1 MAQNDART
9 AEIAKI
15 AETEED
21 IAALRQHLKEVTEG
35 AAFKGSQRSG
45 QFLRYIVEQSIAG
58 HFESLK
64 ERVIGVELFGRPA
77 SYDTGDDAIVRVT
90 ASDVR
95 RRLLQHYGKYG
106 TTSAFHI
113 SLPLGSY
120 IPEIIRDPHPTEKAG
135 SNGTPSGVPTAPAEA
150 PAIASPSVVA
160 AEAPAAKGISRFWFY
175 VVIGLVAINIAVSA
189 TLAVLWSRSRV
200 PDPPIKTLPWSAFFR
215 SSHPIQLITSDP
227 NVEQIQQITGM
238 ELSLSDY
245 ANHRYIPSSATLSAQ
260 DQRFVNAILRGNA
273 ALVDTP
279 IAVGIAELA
288 QANSKKFAVSWARTL
303 QLSDLQTDDNY
314 ILLGSPSSDPWTS
327 LYADQL
333 DFQFAYDKASRQE
346 IIRNLHPRPNEQA
359 QYVPTAMG
367 WSTGQSYAIVALV
380 KNPDQQGQVL
390 LLGGANAEG
399 TEAAGKLITDLPRLA
414 AALKSCGISPTGPV
428 QHFELLLKLDTMAGS
443 PSNADVQAC
452 HILSG
457 TH

>member
-1 MAQNDART
+1 
-9 AEIAKI
+9 
-15 AETEED
+15 
-21 IAALRQHLKEVTEG
+21 
-35 AAFKGSQRSG
+35 
-45 QFLRYIVEQSIAG
+45 
-58 HFESLK
+58 
-64 ERVIGVELFGRPA
+64 
-77 SYDTGDDAIVRVT
+77 
-90 ASDVR
+90 
-95 RRLLQHYGKYG
+95 
-106 TTSAFHI
+106 
-113 SLPLGSY
+113 
-120 IPEIIRDPHPTEKAG
+120 
-135 SNGTPSGVPTAPAEA
+135 
-150 PAIASPSVVA
+150 
-160 AEAPAAKGISRFWFY
+160 
-175 VVIGLVAINIAVSA
+175 
-189 TLAVLWSRSRV
+189 
-200 PDPPIKTLPWSAFFR
+200 
-215 SSHPIQLITSDP
+215 
-227 NVEQIQQITGM
+227 
-238 ELSLSDY
+238 
-245 ANHRYIPSSATLSAQ
+245 
-260 DQRFVNAILRGNA
+260 
-273 ALVDTP
+273 LVDTP

-367 WSTGQSYAIVALV
+367 WSTGQSYAIIALV

>member
-64 ERVIGVELFGRPA
+64 ERVIGVELFGRPT

-120 IPEIIRDPHPTEKAG
+120 IPEIIRDPHPAEKAG
-135 SNGTPSGVPTAPAEA
+135 GNGTPSAAPAEA
-150 PAIASPSVVA
+150 PAIASPPVVA
-160 AEAPAAKGISRFWFY
+160 AEEAATKGISRFWLY

-200 PDPPIKTLPWSAFFR
+200 PDTPIKTLPWSAFFR
-215 SSHPIQLITSDP
+215 SPHPIQLITSDP
-227 NVEQIQQITGM
+227 NVEQIQQVTGM

-260 DQRFVNAILRGNA
+260 DERFVNAILRGNS

-288 QANSKKFAVSWARTL
+288 QANSKKFAVSWARTI

-367 WSTGQSYAIVALV
+367 WSTGQSYAIIALV

-414 AALKSCGISPTGPV
+414 AALKNCGISPTGPV